1 MPATPSGS
9 PRLSH
14 WTADEEPLLT
24 TTVGDLL
31 RRVATEVPDR
41 IALVDGNAPHRR
53 WTYAEL
59 LAAAERVAGNL
70 LARFAPGERLAVWG
84 SNSPEWIITQL
95 GSALAGMVFV
105 AVDPAYRAS
114 ELAYVLG
121 QSEAAGI
128 VHDDSGRGFSRAEVI
143 ARVRPDLPALRDVL
157 TLGGPELLEAAPP
170 PATLP
175 RLDPASTVQIQ
186 YTSGTTGF
194 PKGAELHHLAVVNTS
209 YYCARRAGFT
219 DGGVWANMLPLSH
232 IAGCVTATVG
242 PLSHRGTV
250 VVLNRF
256 DAAQVLRT
264 IEEERCTIT
273 LAVPTMLI
281 AMLEEPGF
289 GERDLSSLRSIISG
303 ATTVPVELVERV
315 KQAFGCGFS
324 IVYGMTEGPIV
335 LQTHVTDAPL
345 DQSETIGRPQAN
357 VELAIVDPDTREI
370 TLCGTPGEIWIRAYS
385 IMNGYH
391 RNPEATAAAIT
402 DDGWLRTG
410 DLATMDE
417 RGFVRITGR
426 LKDMIIRGG
435 ENLYAREI
443 EELIFTHPAVADVS
457 VIGVPDEK
465 LGEIVAAVVRPSKGC
480 GLAARELY
488 DFCVDRLSYAKVPV
502 LWAAVETFPTT
513 PSGKIQKHVLRAQVA
528 DGTIPVV
535 PIEVREGARYA
546 RDRAVRAGA

>member
-31 RRVATEVPDR
+31 RRVAAEVPDR
-41 IALVDGNAPHRR
+41 VALVDGNAPRRR

-70 LARFAPGERLAVWG
+70 LARFEPGERVALWG

-95 GSALAGMVFV
+95 GAALAGVVFV
-105 AVDPAYRAS
+105 AVDPAYRAA

-121 QSEAAGI
+121 QSQASGI
-128 VHDDSGRGFSRAEVI
+128 VHDDSGRGFSRADVI
-143 ARVRPDLPALRDVL
+143 ARARPDLPSLREVL
-157 TLGGPELLEAAPP
+157 PLLGPDLLASEPP
-170 PATLP
+170 PVDLP

-209 YYCARRAGFT
+209 YYCARRAGFE

-232 IAGCVTATVG
+232 IAGCVTATIG
-242 PLSHRGTV
+242 PMSHRGTV
-250 VVLNRF
+250 VVLKRF
-256 DAAQVLRT
+256 DPAQVLRT
-264 IEEERCTIT
+264 IEDERCTLT

-281 AMLEEPGF
+281 AMLEDPDF
-289 GERDLSSLRSIISG
+289 GRRDLSSLRSVISG
-303 ATTVPVELVERV
+303 AATVPVELVERV
-315 KQAFGCGFS
+315 KQAFDCGFS

-335 LQTHVTDAPL
+335 LQTHVTDAPQ

-357 VELAIVDPDTREI
+357 VELAVVDPRTREI
-370 TLCGTPGEIWIRAYS
+370 PPCGTPGEIWIRAYS
-385 IMNGYH
+385 VMNGYH
-391 RNPEATAAAIT
+391 RDPEATAAAIT
-402 DDGWLRTG
+402 EDGWLRTG
-410 DLATMDE
+410 DLATMDD

-443 EELIFTHPAVADVS
+443 EELIFTHPVVADVS
-457 VIGVPDEK
+457 VIGVPDER
-465 LGEIVAAVVRPSKGC
+465 LGEIVAAVVRPRERQE
-480 GLAARELY
+480 LPVRELY
-488 DFCVDRLSYAKVPV
+488 DFCAERLSYAKVPV
-502 LWAAVETFPTT
+502 LWAAVDAFPMT
-513 PSGKIQKHVLRAQVA
+513 PSGKIQKHVLRTRVV

-535 PIEVREGARYA
+535 PVEVREGARYA
-546 RDRAVRAGA
+546 